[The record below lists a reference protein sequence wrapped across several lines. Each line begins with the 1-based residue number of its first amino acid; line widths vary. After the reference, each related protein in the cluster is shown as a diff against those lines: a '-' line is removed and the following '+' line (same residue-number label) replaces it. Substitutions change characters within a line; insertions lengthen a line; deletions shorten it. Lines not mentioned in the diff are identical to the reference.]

1 MFKTLNFRKKL
12 FIYLSVIFTVFTVL
26 VLLLQYEREREFR
39 KRQLENTLDNIT
51 ELTHKYIQQKSLNTS
66 KDYRSIDSIA
76 TIIPGENIRITI
88 INPVGVVLYD
98 SEKTDYANM
107 ENHLHRPEVQLSIP
121 NGYGVNIRI
130 SETTGSSYYYY
141 AKYYTDY
148 FVRAAALYNIDIK
161 NFLVA
166 EKVFI
171 FYLLSLFLIIWA
183 ILLVFTGKIGR
194 TITNLKDFAIKLSQ
208 GNDEID
214 SLDFPDDELGVISSQ
229 IAEFYHEL
237 NNAKNEV
244 LVEKNKLHSH
254 MQALNEGIAF
264 FSSKKKKVLTNNHF
278 ITFLNLI
285 SEESTISA
293 EKIFDIKELKPII
306 RFIDNQLKNFSPN
319 DPDSLPQMESD
330 LYKNDHY
337 FNIRCIIFQDKSFE
351 IVIKD
356 TSKLERRRLL
366 KQQMTSNIA
375 HELKTP
381 LATVLGYLE
390 TLQRNQITKEKQQYF
405 TEKAYDQ
412 AKRLSDLIEDI
423 SMLSKIE
430 EAKEHFSFET
440 VNILTLVKEVDEN
453 LSLKLQESNIKVDID
468 ILNDVEVNGNKS
480 LLFSVFYNLF
490 DNVIKYGGD
499 DVNVNISNYLEDN
512 DYYYFSFANTGAEI
526 DDSHFNRIF
535 ERFYRLDTG
544 RSRKTGG
551 TGLGLAIVKNAIKLH
566 SGDIKVRNYKEGGVE
581 FLFTI
586 AK

>member
-1 MFKTLNFRKKL
+1 M
-12 FIYLSVIFTVFTVL
+12 
-26 VLLLQYEREREFR
+26 
-39 KRQLENTLDNIT
+39 
-51 ELTHKYIQQKSLNTS
+51 
-66 KDYRSIDSIA
+66 
-76 TIIPGENIRITI
+76 
-88 INPVGVVLYD
+88 
-98 SEKTDYANM
+98 
-107 ENHLHRPEVQLSIP
+107 
-121 NGYGVNIRI
+121 
-130 SETTGSSYYYY
+130 
-141 AKYYTDY
+141 
-148 FVRAAALYNIDIK
+148 
-161 NFLVA
+161 
-166 EKVFI
+166 
-171 FYLLSLFLIIWA
+171 
-183 ILLVFTGKIGR
+183 VFTGKIGR